1 MGGKKK
7 ITVTLKTT
15 IDDGDLR
22 EYNKVSEI
30 GDLFLNE
37 KRNVITFM
45 EKTEDSGEIKNFITI
60 QKDRVTVK
68 RSGYVTMNQ
77 IFQENRTTENVYRH
91 PHGVFHME
99 TFTRNI
105 DYRISSDNTKGQLSI
120 DYTVKLNGQEERN
133 HKLELIYAEEV
144 SK

>member
-91 PHGVFHME
+91 PHGAFHME